1 MTKFETNHFQYPIV
15 NDYTFYFPAR
25 RRITITLTRGVQKV
39 SKKVKRLRHLR
50 IPKTMQ
56 YLALVNKLVFDF
68 YILTHRALRR
78 FKRRTFHEP
87 NSTDTYSMHEGY
99 MYTMN

>member
-1 MTKFETNHFQYPIV
+1 MTKFETSHFQYPIV

-39 SKKVKRLRHLR
+39 SQKVKRLRHLR
-50 IPKTMQ
+50 IQKPMQ
-56 YLALVNKLVFDF
+56 DLALVNQFVFDF
-68 YILTHRALRR
+68 HILTYPALRR
-78 FKRRTFHEP
+78 FRRRTFHEP